1 MSRSLDENKE
11 LLEKLQKDI
20 TKITKTEDTLIG
32 QIAVEKRNIEKAI
45 TDLSSFG
52 LDVKS
57 LSNQELKDLKTRLE
71 TELSTSV
78 DELSDLV
85 EKGKQLME
93 KVQL

>member
-20 TKITKTEDTLIG
+20 TKIIKTKDTLIG

>member
-20 TKITKTEDTLIG
+20 TKITKTKDTLIG